1 VWGRGQSGQRP
12 QGARTVSSVP
22 LFGVSAPSSAQGP
35 AQPSSR
41 TGTAAATAVD
51 AAARGAGGRGG
62 GQRGDAQAAGAAGG
76 VPLSVVEQR
85 PAAIAEVQQTGQAVG
100 ASGRGGGEVEEERGM
115 QGPSAEELRQ
125 LRLRRF
131 GGGGGGGGGN

>member
-1 VWGRGQSGQRP
+1 
-12 QGARTVSSVP
+12 
-22 LFGVSAPSSAQGP
+22 
-35 AQPSSR
+35 
-41 TGTAAATAVD
+41 
-51 AAARGAGGRGG
+51 
-62 GQRGDAQAAGAAGG
+62 